1 MQKKNYLRKTFA
13 LVMAF
18 LMIVT
23 MLPVNVSAAT
33 PLANWEETTDATD
46 FWPTPPGVTYDDRGL
61 STSPWPGY
69 DIGFDGFSVDGEGR
83 TVINLKLM
91 AYSTA
96 SPNTV
101 AAKYNYQYAQFK
113 FSPEL
118 QKMIDFDKTFVGT
131 LRYQNNPD
139 KSTAADRIKFSNST
153 PAQKG
158 VYQVKMEQLI
168 QGGTYA
174 SRLWNL
180 PVKIVLNKGV
190 TLDQINKDY
199 LIQSRFLNLSENMY
213 YARINRKVKDDAA
226 MKLNGYNA
234 YTFSTIVP
242 GKSSVRKGEIA
253 NRATYNDANNVVNAQ
268 QPPLFTQRT
277 VIANYDEETGK
288 LYIFHGVLKQVSY
301 YDQLD
306 NGNIG
311 YRVSFDSRFKKY
323 LKTDKDT
330 GAVGYVSIRD
340 GSLKPYST
348 TKTAYLKLTDA
359 NTIGD
364 TTVFQLGTNNF
375 QKTEGITSK
384 TVVNDDINEVY
395 LHGTAALANVF
406 TIAVFD
412 IDQDE
417 LMKESFKDPNKVIE
431 SFAVRTSFVLD
442 TQDTDFNK
450 VQTNGW
456 SKYSYT
462 VPNNITIPAN
472 GKITITTDT
481 LFGNR
486 LFGADAGDLNPTKA
500 KQLLVNI
507 GGDEGLTYLMPS
519 NTGEY
524 RGLTVVKNTGK
535 KREFEIPFREGQTI
549 KAGQTID
556 VYIPMDAR
564 REGKTIL
571 TDNAVNLFF
580 KDNTGAELATAKIT
594 SDQSTK
600 VKPARTMENS
610 DKLTGVVFDRTLMP
624 VLDEIFTDSTEY
636 KGHSLYPESKVMG
649 LGTDGTTKE
658 TVFVGTTEDPTEV
671 NGKTYT
677 YAYKFTNTNF
687 ANPLTKDLPIKFYN
701 QDIGRLPS
709 QTVTEQ
715 VQAKVIFDL
724 NGGELP
730 TTVKSFEG
738 YNEVAGQTHK
748 DMDYKVARANA
759 SDNVVRIAPMN
770 VKYSND
776 PAYVANG
783 FEGENASFKDHN
795 GKNLGGDALELR
807 KFVVNEPT
815 KNGVH
820 FLGWSTK
827 KIEGTAADATT
838 AWNALTEADT
848 VAKTHHAT
856 QNYKFTKN
864 SPITKGLT
872 VYAVYG
878 LDQSQVTNPKQ
889 TYDEKNDKQYIEIT
903 PAEEGK
909 PLPTDATYKLVKKNE
924 DGTYTEVEGLT
935 QTTKEDGTPVFDI
948 TNIPSDRFDP
958 NADYYIQTTE
968 TDKEPSY
975 STDPIKI
982 DKFKPVES
990 TVEDEKLKAT
1000 PDLFKY
1006 MVKIT
1011 GKATDADNK
1020 ILKATVEVDNE
1031 KVEVKADKTENGF
1044 SIVLND
1050 DTLKQLG
1057 EAKEYKVTIYD
1068 IMGNKFEKTLEVKAV
1083 EKDLRLEIGDLLED
1097 DSEILLKSKKDA
1109 ELTIR
1114 VIRKNKDTG
1123 KNQPIKLDAA
1133 NATSDE
1139 FEAIGLKQNG
1149 TEFKLVAGDRI
1160 IVDAKLDGY
1169 KDARI
1174 MRLVK

>member
-1 MQKKNYLRKTFA
+1 MDKKHELKRLMA
-13 LVMAF
+13 LF
-18 LMIVT
+18 LSIIMVIGI
-23 MLPVNVSAAT
+23 LPINIFAAT

-69 DIGFDGFSVDGEGR
+69 DIGFDGFSTDGAGR

-96 SPNTV
+96 NPNTV

-118 QKMIDFDKTFVGT
+118 EKMIDFDKSFVGT
-131 LRYQNNPD
+131 LRYQNEPD

-158 VYQVKMEQLI
+158 VYQVKMDQLVE
-168 QGGTYA
+168 GGTYA

-180 PVKIVLNKGV
+180 PVKIVLNEGV

-199 LIQSRFLNLSENMY
+199 LIQSRFLNLSQNMY

-253 NRATYNDANNVVNAQ
+253 NRATYNDAIASGNLQ

-330 GAVGYVSIRD
+330 GAVGYVSLRD
-340 GSLKPYST
+340 GSLKSYSN
-348 TKTAYLKLTDA
+348 TKTAYLNLTDA

-375 QKTEGITSK
+375 QKTEGITNK
-384 TVVNDDINEVY
+384 TVVNDNINQVY

-412 IDQDE
+412 IDQDK
-417 LMKESFKDPNKVIE
+417 LMKESFTDPNKVIE

-442 TQDTDFNK
+442 TQDTDFNN

-462 VPNNITIPAN
+462 VLNDITIPAN
-472 GKITITTDT
+472 GKITITTDK
-481 LFGNR
+481 LFGSSV
-486 LFGADAGDLNPTKA
+486 FGLDPFGDNYITKA

-507 GGDEGLTYLMPS
+507 GGDEGMTYLMPS

-524 RGLTVVKNTGK
+524 RGLTVVKNNQK
-535 KREFEIPFREGQTI
+535 KREFEIPFREGQTL

-556 VYIPMDAR
+556 VYIPIDVR
-564 REGKTIL
+564 KEGSKFL
-571 TDNAVNLFF
+571 TDNAVNLIF

-600 VKPARTMENS
+600 VKPARTMENG

-709 QTVTEQ
+709 ETVTEQ
-715 VQAKVIFDL
+715 VQAKVTFDL

-748 DMDYKVARANA
+748 DMDYKVARANL

-795 GKNLGGDALELR
+795 GKDLGGDALELR

-815 KNGVH
+815 KTGVH

-827 KIEGTAADATT
+827 KIEGTVADATT

-878 LDQSQVTNPKQ
+878 SDQSQVTNPMQ
-889 TYDEKNDKQYIEIT
+889 TYDETKDKQYVEVT
-903 PAEEGK
+903 PEEGK
-909 PLPTDATYKLVKKNE
+909 TLPTDATYKLVKKNE

-948 TNIPSDRFDP
+948 TSLTSDKFDP
-958 NADYYIQTTE
+958 EADYYIQTTE
-968 TDKEPSY
+968 TGKNPSY
-975 STDPIKI
+975 SDTPIKI
-982 DKFKPVES
+982 DKVGPTFTNDAEGNAVTLIQDHFGYQVKVSANAKDDAGILRVYAEEDKTAENSYYDKDAKEKTAKLNESIQQQAGENKTFTVTAVDKFGNKTEVKETVKPKVEPLGLEVLKPVNGKDFIYVTTS
-990 TVEDEKLKAT
+990 AGAKLEII
-1000 PDLFKY
+1000 
-1006 MVKIT
+1006 VI
-1011 GKATDADNK
+1011 NK
-1020 ILKATVEVDNE
+1020 
-1031 KVEVKADKTENGF
+1031 DKTEK
-1044 SIVLND
+1044 VLND
-1050 DTLKQLG
+1050 HNQVEETEKVQLINKDGTPFTLTKGQRIKIT
-1057 EAKEYKVTIYD
+1057 AS
-1068 IMGNKFEKTLEVKAV
+1068 
-1083 EKDLRLEIGDLLED
+1083 KDGQV
-1097 DSEILLKSKKDA
+1097 A
-1109 ELTIR
+1109 HLTIR
-1114 VIRKNKDTG
+1114 VR
-1123 KNQPIKLDAA
+1123 
-1133 NATSDE
+1133 
-1139 FEAIGLKQNG
+1139 
-1149 TEFKLVAGDRI
+1149 
-1160 IVDAKLDGY
+1160 
-1169 KDARI
+1169 
-1174 MRLVK
+1174 

>member
-1 MQKKNYLRKTFA
+1 MDNKQIRKRYLSLFLA
-13 LVMAF
+13 LVM
-18 LMIVT
+18 LIGI
-23 MLPVNVSAAT
+23 LPLNIFAAT
-33 PLANWEETTDATD
+33 PLANWGKTTEETE

-61 STSPWPGY
+61 TTTPWTGY
-69 DIGFDGFSVDGEGR
+69 DIGFDGFSMDGEGR

-91 AYSTA
+91 AYSSA
-96 SPNTV
+96 NPDTV
-101 AAKYNYQYAQFK
+101 VAKYNYQYVQFK

-118 QKMIDFDKTFVGT
+118 EKMIDFGETFVGT
-131 LRYQNNPD
+131 LRYQNVPD

-153 PAQKG
+153 PSQKG
-158 VYQVKMEQLI
+158 VYQVKMEQLV

-174 SRLWNL
+174 QRVWNL
-180 PVKIVLNKGV
+180 PVKIVLNEGV
-190 TLDQINKDY
+190 TLNQINKDY
-199 LIQSRFLNLSENMY
+199 LIQSRFLNLSQNMY
-213 YARINRKVKDDAA
+213 YARINRNVNKKVN

-242 GKSSVRKGEIA
+242 GKSSVRRGEIA
-253 NRATYNDANNVVNAQ
+253 NRATYNDAINLGNSQ
-268 QPPLFTQRT
+268 QVPLFTQRT

-288 LYIFHGVLKQVSY
+288 LYIFHGALKQVSGY
-301 YDQLD
+301 NTLD

-311 YRVSFDSRFKKY
+311 YRISFDSRFKEY
-323 LKTDKDT
+323 LKTDKVT
-330 GAVGYVSIRD
+330 GAVGYISLRD
-340 GSLKPYST
+340 DKLQSYSN

-364 TTVFQLGTNNF
+364 TTVFQIGTNNF
-375 QKTEGITSK
+375 EKTEGITNK
-384 TVVNDDINEVY
+384 TVVSDNIHQVY
-395 LHGTAALANVF
+395 LHGAATNLRNLF
-406 TIAVFD
+406 TITVFD
-412 IDQDE
+412 IDKDK
-417 LMKESFKDPNKVIE
+417 LMKDSFKDPNKVLE

-442 TQDTDFNK
+442 TQDTDFNN

-462 VPNNITIPAN
+462 VPNDITIPAN
-472 GKITITTDT
+472 GKITITTDK
-481 LFGNR
+481 LFGSSV
-486 LFGADAGDLNPTKA
+486 FGTDALGDNYITKA

-507 GGDEGLTYLMPS
+507 GGDEGMTYLMPS
-519 NTGEY
+519 TTGEY
-524 RGLTVVKNTGK
+524 RGLTVVKNNQK
-535 KREFEIPFREGQTI
+535 RREFEIPFREGQTL
-549 KAGQTID
+549 KAGETID
-556 VYIPMDAR
+556 VYIPMDVR
-564 REGKTIL
+564 KEGTQFL
-571 TDNAVNLFF
+571 NDNAVNLIF
-580 KDNTGAELATAKIT
+580 KDNNGTNLATAKIT

-600 VKPARTMENS
+600 VKPARTLENG

-649 LGTDGTTKE
+649 LSTDETKKE
-658 TVFVGTTEDPTEV
+658 TVLVGTTEDPTEV

-687 ANPLTKDLPIKFYN
+687 AKPLTKDLPIKFYN

-709 QTVTEQ
+709 ETVTEQ
-715 VQAKVIFDL
+715 VQAKVTFDL

-738 YNEVAGQTHK
+738 YNEVTGQTHK

-776 PAYVANG
+776 PDYVANG
-783 FEGENASFKDHN
+783 FEGENASLKDHN
-795 GKNLGGDALELR
+795 GKNLEGDALELR
-807 KFVVNEPT
+807 KFVADKPT
-815 KNGVH
+815 KTGVH

-848 VAKTHHAT
+848 VAKTDHAT

-889 TYDEKNDKQYIEIT
+889 TYDEAKDKQYIEIT

-909 PLPTDATYKLVKKNE
+909 SLPTDASYKLVKKNE
-924 DGTYTEVEGLT
+924 DGTYTEVTGLT
-935 QTTKEDGTPVFDI
+935 ATKKEDGTPVFDI
-948 TNIPSDRFDP
+948 TSLTSDKFDP
-958 NADYYIQTTE
+958 NADYYIE
-968 TDKEPSY
+968 TSEPGKTPSY
-975 STDPIKI
+975 SGVPIKI
-982 DKFKPVES
+982 DKEDPAES
-990 TVEDEKLKAT
+990 TVEDEKLKAI
-1000 PDLFKY
+1000 PDLFNY

-1020 ILKATVEVDNE
+1020 ILKATVETANGTPI
-1031 KVEVKADKTENGF
+1031 EVKATKDDANF
-1044 SIVLND
+1044 SIELND

-1057 EAKEYKVTIYD
+1057 EAVSYKVTIYD
-1068 IMGNKFEKTLEVKAV
+1068 EMGNKFEKTLTVEAV
-1083 EKDLRLEIGDLLED
+1083 EQKLVLQLDTLRVG
-1097 DSEILLKSKKDA
+1097 DSEILLKSKDAA

-1114 VIRKNKDTG
+1114 VIRKKKAINLDTVTA
-1123 KNQPIKLDAA
+1123 KSDKLETIA
-1133 NATSDE
+1133 
-1139 FEAIGLKQNG
+1139 LKQG
-1149 TEFKLVAGDRI
+1149 GADFKLEKGDRI
-1160 IVDAKLDGY
+1160 IIDAKLTGY

-1174 MRLVK
+1174 LKPVR

>member
-1 MQKKNYLRKTFA
+1 MDKKHELKRLMA
-13 LVMAF
+13 LF
-18 LMIVT
+18 LSIIMIIGI
-23 MLPVNVSAAT
+23 LPINIFAAT

-69 DIGFDGFSVDGEGR
+69 DIGFDGFSTDGAGR

-96 SPNTV
+96 NPNTV

-118 QKMIDFDKTFVGT
+118 EKMIDFDKSFVGT
-131 LRYQNNPD
+131 LRYQNEPD
-139 KSTAADRIKFSNST
+139 KSTATDRIKFSNST

-158 VYQVKMEQLI
+158 VYQVKMDQLVE
-168 QGGTYA
+168 GGTYA

-180 PVKIVLNKGV
+180 PVKIVLNEGV

-199 LIQSRFLNLSENMY
+199 LIQSRFLNLSQNMY

-253 NRATYNDANNVVNAQ
+253 NRATYNDANSVGNSQ

-288 LYIFHGVLKQVSY
+288 LYIFHGVLKQISY

-330 GAVGYVSIRD
+330 GAVGYVSLRD
-340 GSLKPYST
+340 GSLKSYSN
-348 TKTAYLKLTDA
+348 TKTAYLKLADA
-359 NTIGD
+359 NTIGE

-375 QKTEGITSK
+375 QKTEGITNK
-384 TVVNDDINEVY
+384 TVVNDNINEVY

-412 IDQDE
+412 IDQDK

-442 TQDTDFNK
+442 TQDTDFNN

-462 VPNNITIPAN
+462 VPNDITIPAN
-472 GKITITTDT
+472 GKITITTDK
-481 LFGNR
+481 LFGSS
-486 LFGADAGDLNPTKA
+486 LFGVDPFGDNYITKA

-507 GGDEGLTYLMPS
+507 GGDEGMTYLMPS

-524 RGLTVVKNTGK
+524 RGLTVVKNNQK
-535 KREFEIPFREGQTI
+535 QREFEIPFREGQTL

-556 VYIPMDAR
+556 VYIPMDVR
-564 REGKTIL
+564 KEGSKFL
-571 TDNAVNLFF
+571 TDNAVNLIF

-600 VKPARTMENS
+600 IKPARTMENG

-709 QTVTEQ
+709 ETVTEQ
-715 VQAKVIFDL
+715 VQAKVTFDL

-738 YNEVAGQTHK
+738 YNEVAGQTNK
-748 DMDYKVARANA
+748 DMDYKVARANL

-795 GKNLGGDALELR
+795 GKDLGGDALELR

-815 KNGVH
+815 KTGVH

-878 LDQSQVTNPKQ
+878 SDQSQVTNPKQ
-889 TYDEKNDKQYIEIT
+889 TYDETKDKQYVEVT
-903 PAEEGK
+903 PEEGK
-909 PLPTDATYKLVKKNE
+909 TLPTDATYKLVKKNE

-948 TNIPSDRFDP
+948 TDLPSDKFDP
-958 NADYYIQTTE
+958 DADYYIETTE
-968 TDKEPSY
+968 TGKTPSY
-975 STDPIKI
+975 SDKPIKI
-982 DKFKPVES
+982 DKVGPVES
-990 TVEDEKLKAT
+990 TEETEKLTVT

-1011 GKATDADNK
+1011 GKAKDADHK
-1020 ILKATVEVDNE
+1020 ILKATVE
-1031 KVEVKADKTENGF
+1031 ANGNTVAVNATKDDANF
-1044 SIVLND
+1044 TIVLND

-1057 EAKEYKVTIYD
+1057 EAVSYKVTIYD
-1068 IMGNKFEKTLEVKAV
+1068 EMGNKLEKTLTV
-1083 EKDLRLEIGDLLED
+1083 EKVDQDLVLEIGDLVPEE
-1097 DSEILLKSKKDA
+1097 SQIFLKSKTGA
-1109 ELTIR
+1109 TLTIR
-1114 VIRKNKDTG
+1114 LIRNRKAIN
-1123 KNQPIKLDAA
+1123 LDGYTAK
-1133 NATSDE
+1133 SDD
-1139 FEAIGLKQNG
+1139 FEAIDLKQG
-1149 TEFKLVAGDRI
+1149 GAEFKLQAGDRI
-1160 IVDAKLDGY
+1160 IVDSKLEGY

-1174 MRLVK
+1174 MRVAK